1 MAWVAAAMA
10 GGSALQMGGSIFGG
24 LFGSSAE
31 KKRAA
36 AIQAAGRQG
45 AADIQAAVKGGV
57 AEGNAK
63 LDTARGDLSPFAG
76 YGKQAGDS
84 LMSLLLGGQ
93 TPAQLLKASDLFN
106 FQSDLGSRNINRELS
121 ARGLYGSGA
130 GLETLQRFN
139 DQLVGEEGQRMFDRL
154 FGVTQLGEGA
164 AGSMADMTNRT
175 GLTLAD
181 MIFKGGTAAAN
192 LRYDSAVGAAGALEC
207 DAELFQSNPGLYSGP
222 DDPHS
227 IPAGGQTGGGVLRCP
242 PQLDSFAQITR
253 PGLHIPQGGSP
264 DRTPPA
270 GSRAEGKSRICSY
283 R

>member
-1 MAWVAAAMA
+1 MSWVAAAV
-10 GGSALQMGGSIFGG
+10 GGGTALQMGGSIFGG

-36 AIQAAGRQG
+36 AIEAAGRQG
-45 AADIQAAVKGGV
+45 VADIQAAVKGGV

-139 DQLVGEEGQRMFDRL
+139 DQLVGEEGQRLVDRL

-164 AGSMADMTNRT
+164 AGTMADMTNRT
-175 GLTLAD
+175 GNSLAD
-181 MIFKGGTAAAN
+181 MIYGGGVKAAS
-192 LRYDSAVGAAGALEC
+192 LRYDSAVGAAGARSNATQTLGQMGK
-207 DAELFQSNPGLYSGP
+207 DLFGQVGDGLMQYGSYKLYKPQIDQSVKLGDMLIKRMGMTGESESGN
-222 DDPHS
+222 
-227 IPAGGQTGGGVLRCP
+227 GGGMTGNTGNRYGFTSAL
-242 PQLDSFAQITR
+242 
-253 PGLHIPQGGSP
+253 
-264 DRTPPA
+264 
-270 GSRAEGKSRICSY
+270 
-283 R
+283 